1 MVFFFALTG
10 LFNGIGAL
18 ALGLFVFFK
27 KKKSDLHRIFAL
39 LNLAIAVWALSY
51 WQWLI
56 TSEKSVALFWT
67 KILTIGSTFIP
78 ILFLHWILLVLNKEK
93 EKKKLLILG
102 YLMSAFF
109 LLFSFSP
116 LLVKGVEPSHN
127 FPFWPVPG
135 ILYHFY
141 IIFSY
146 TLLLG
151 YGVYQLFTAYRQAEG
166 HKKEQMKYIFLGLAI
181 AAPAGFSNFP
191 LWYKINFPPYLNILV
206 LGYMACYAYAI
217 LKKKLLDIKIV
228 LTQTL
233 VTLIAILLF
242 INLVGAKTTIEYIWK
257 GGLFVSFL
265 IFGWLLTLS
274 VLKEIRQKEQIDKYA
289 TQLSITNEK
298 LKDAYKKVKKL
309 DKAKSEF
316 IYIAS
321 HQLRTPLTAIKGYIS
336 MLLEGDYGKIQN
348 QEQQKVVENVFSANE
363 RIIALVNSLLN
374 LSRLESGKIKI
385 SKEKVNLEELLE
397 QLVKDFQQQAKNKK
411 LEISFQGPKKSLCEI
426 EIDREKI
433 REVVSNLVD
442 NAIKYTP
449 QGEIKVKLEKIKKKG
464 RGERALISVTDTGE
478 GMDKEEIAKLFHSF
492 SRAKA
497 GAKHWVSGTG
507 LGLYIAKK
515 FVLMHKGS
523 IKALSE
529 GKGKGSTFLLQ
540 LPLN

>member
-18 ALGLFVFFK
+18 ALGLFVFLK
-27 KKKSDLHRIFAL
+27 KKKSALHRVFAL

-56 TSEKSVALFWT
+56 ASEKSTALFWT
-67 KILTIGSTFIP
+67 RILTIGSTFIP
-78 ILFLHWILLVLNKEK
+78 ILFLHWILLVLNKTK
-93 EKKKLLILG
+93 QKKNLVRLG
-102 YLMSAFF
+102 YLMTAFF

-116 LLVKGVEPSHN
+116 LLVKDVEPTHG
-127 FPFWPVPG
+127 FPFWPTPG

-146 TLLLG
+146 VLLLG
-151 YGVYQLFTAYRQAEG
+151 YGVYQLFMAYKQAEG
-166 HKKEQMKYIFLGLAI
+166 YKKEQMKYIFLGLAI

-191 LWYKINFPPYLNILV
+191 LWYKINFPPYLNIFV
-206 LGYMACYAYAI
+206 LGYLTCYTYAI

-233 VTLIAILLF
+233 VALIAILLF
-242 INLVGAKTTIEYIWK
+242 VNLVGAKTIIEYIWK
-257 GGLFVSFL
+257 GGLLVSFL
-265 IFGWLLTLS
+265 IFGWLLTKS
-274 VLKEIRQKEQIDKYA
+274 VYREIEQKEQMNRLA
-289 TQLSITNEK
+289 LRLEETNAK
-298 LKDAYKKVKKL
+298 LKEAYKKVKKL

-336 MLLEGDYGKIQN
+336 MLLEGDYGKIQSEP
-348 QEQQKVVENVFSANE
+348 QEKTLKNIFSANE

-374 LSRLESGKIKI
+374 LSRLESGKIKLN
-385 SKEKVNLEELLE
+385 KEKVDLNELLS
-397 QLVKDFQQQAKNKK
+397 QLVKDFQNQAQAKNLK
-411 LEISFQGPKKSLCEI
+411 LYFEAPEKSIKEI

-433 REVVSNLVD
+433 REVVSNLID
-442 NAIKYTP
+442 NGIKYTP
-449 QGEIKVKLEKIKKKG
+449 KGEIKIKLGKINKKEK
-464 RGERALISVTDTGE
+464 GEFALIEIQDTGE

-497 GAKHWVSGTG
+497 GAKHWVSGAG

-515 FVLMHKGS
+515 FITMHQGS
-523 IKALSE
+523 VKAVSE
-529 GKGKGSTFLLQ
+529 GKGHGSKFVIE
-540 LPLN
+540 LPIP

>member
-1 MVFFFALTG
+1 MIFFFALTG

-27 KKKSDLHRIFAL
+27 KKKSALHRVFAL
-39 LNLAIAVWALSY
+39 LNMAIAVWALSY

-56 TSEKSVALFWT
+56 ASEKSVALFWT
-67 KILTIGSTFIP
+67 RILTIGSTFIP

-127 FPFWPVPG
+127 FPFWPIPG

-146 TLLLG
+146 ALLLG
-151 YGVYQLFTAYRQAEG
+151 YGVYQLFMAYKQAEG
-166 HKKEQMKYIFLGLAI
+166 YKKEQMKYIFLGLAI

-233 VTLIAILLF
+233 VALIAILLF

-257 GGLFVSFL
+257 GALFVSFL
-265 IFGWLLTLS
+265 IFGWLLTKS
-274 VLKEIRQKEQIDKYA
+274 VVKEIEQREQMNRLALRLKE
-289 TQLSITNEK
+289 TNEK
-298 LKDAYKKVKKL
+298 LENAYKKVKKL

-348 QEQQKVVENVFSANE
+348 QGQEKVVENVFSANE

-374 LSRLESGKIKI
+374 LSRLESGKIKVN
-385 SKEKVNLEELLE
+385 KEKVNLEELLE
-397 QLVKDFQQQAKNKK
+397 QLVKDFQEQAKNKNIG
-411 LEISFQGPKKSLCEI
+411 LSFEKPKEKIREI

-433 REVVSNLVD
+433 REVVSNLID
-442 NAIKYTP
+442 NALKYTP
-449 QGEIKVKLEKIKKKG
+449 TGAIKVKLEKTRKKG
-464 RGERALISVTDTGE
+464 KGEFALVKVTDTGE
-478 GMDKEEIAKLFHSF
+478 GMDKEEIAKLFYSF

-497 GAKHWVSGTG
+497 GTKHWVSGTG

-515 FVLMHKGS
+515 FVLMHQGS
-523 IKALSE
+523 IKAFSE
-529 GKGKGSTFLLQ
+529 GKGKGSTFLLE
-540 LPLN
+540 LPL